1 MEDNTERFRRLQNV
15 ELHVGEGVLYACGEE
30 GSVEVDDV
38 VKCFPFSDENRWIS
52 FRDADGTERAI
63 KESLSDQP
71 PDVREHAERILD
83 EKYHIPTILR
93 IIAIRPLTGYD
104 RWEVE
109 TVDGV
114 TEFSHS
120 GDSGTDVS
128 AFPRILLTS
137 LDTGRRYE
145 IPDYTS
151 LSRSSQ
157 LLARAHLPIA
167 GGRRRRR

>member
-1 MEDNTERFRRLQNV
+1 MNDNSERFRKSRDVDLV
-15 ELHVGEGVLYACGEE
+15 VRDGVLNARTEE
-30 GSVEVDDV
+30 GDVAVDDI
-38 VKCFPFSDENRWIS
+38 VKCFPFSDRSRWIS
-52 FRDADGTERAI
+52 FRDHDGRELAI
-63 KESLSDQP
+63 KASLSDLE
-71 PDVREHAERILD
+71 PDVREHVEGVLE
-83 EKYHIPTILR
+83 EKYHIPMILR
-93 IIAIRPLTGYD
+93 IISIRPLTGYD

-145 IPDYTS
+145 IPDYTN